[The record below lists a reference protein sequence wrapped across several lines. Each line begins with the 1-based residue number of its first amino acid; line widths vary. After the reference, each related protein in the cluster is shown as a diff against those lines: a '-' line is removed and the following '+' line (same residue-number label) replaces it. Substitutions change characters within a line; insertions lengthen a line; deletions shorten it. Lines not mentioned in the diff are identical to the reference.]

1 MKKLLV
7 TILALCI
14 LLIGCTHTESNNIE
28 TDFLS
33 DDLILQEQISP
44 NKDYVTEEKDSVY
57 YTVNYDKPITEEN
70 IDIQWTTLMGGQNP
84 SEDDQFAIA
93 DVTLKSE
100 SNTFSER
107 KINFA
112 NGAIEI
118 LNDAMG

>member
-7 TILALCI
+7 TILSLCI

-44 NKDYVTEEKDSVY
+44 NKEYVTEEKDIVY

-70 IDIQWTTLMGGQNP
+70 IDIQWTTLMGSQNP
-84 SEDDQFAIA
+84 SEDDQLAIA

>member
-7 TILALCI
+7 TILSLCI

-44 NKDYVTEEKDSVY
+44 NKDYVTEE
-57 YTVNYDKPITEEN
+57 
-70 IDIQWTTLMGGQNP
+70 MGGQTP
-84 SEDDQFAIA
+84 SEDDQLAIA

-107 KINFA
+107 KINFS

-118 LNDAMG
+118 LNDTMNKNMK